1 MLSKEDARN
10 ALAAA
15 ENRDY
20 FRKTV
25 FLDEV
30 NAKARNGLDYS
41 PMDGP
46 DILTEI
52 PGLKQTVYVCW
63 MSPSAEA
70 GMPHTREPNII
81 CMPLYWKQGSIVETL
96 KHELIHIDQRNR
108 PEAWVKW
115 AVGEGW
121 TRMEEAKIPERWL
134 RQCRLNPDT
143 MAYRFWA
150 YRGRWVP
157 LPLYER
163 ADRPALR
170 EVRVRW
176 WDTKTGELLHEPPA
190 EVRELVDGIINPEH
204 PFEIAAYRGIQI

>member
-1 MLSKEDARN
+1 MNHLKYAESLDHFFRQVSENSMNRRAR
-10 ALAAA
+10 
-15 ENRDY
+15 EN
-20 FRKTV
+20 
-25 FLDEV
+25 
-30 NAKARNGLDYS
+30 
-41 PMDGP
+41 
-46 DILTEI
+46 LTYLPVLNYTE
-52 PGLKQTVYVCW
+52 PW
-63 MSPSAEA
+63 MGNTQIITMNSTAEA

-81 CMPLYWKQGSIVETL
+81 CMPLYWKEGSIVETV
-96 KHELIHIDQRNR
+96 KHELVHIDQRNR

-121 TRMEEAKIPERWL
+121 TRVEEAQIPERWL

-170 EVRVRW
+170 DVRVRW
-176 WDTKTGELLHEPPA
+176 WDMKTGELLHETPA
-190 EVRELVDGIINPEH
+190 EIRGLVDGITHPEH